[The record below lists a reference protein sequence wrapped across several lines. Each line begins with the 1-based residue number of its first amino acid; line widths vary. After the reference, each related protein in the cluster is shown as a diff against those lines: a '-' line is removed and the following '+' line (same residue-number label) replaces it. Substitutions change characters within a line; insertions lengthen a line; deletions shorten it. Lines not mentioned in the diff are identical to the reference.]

1 MWFKNKICMMIDEF
15 SDIYDIFFL
24 FIFFYNFIIMFYFL
38 NKYYVGVILYCKF
51 NFCYY
56 C

>member
-1 MWFKNKICMMIDEF
+1 MTDEF
-15 SDIYDIFFL
+15 SDIYDTFL
-24 FIFFYNFIIMFYFL
+24 LFTFLYNLTTMFYFL
-38 NKYYVGVILYCKF
+38 NKYYVGAISHCKF